1 MAVNGVTSSVSA
13 YDYQKYATTA
23 EKKTEKKADSK
34 SEVKA
39 EEAVK
44 GATNAIDSEQA
55 AVYESSN
62 SEKNVNAEDKIVK
75 KPNTELINKLKTENE
90 ARVQQLQ
97 DIVNKLLTKQG
108 QTYDAAQGLKSMYES
123 LEVDEATRAQA
134 EKDIAED
141 GYWGVEQTSSRIF
154 DFAMA
159 LSGGDETQMEKM
171 KDAFLKGFDQA
182 TKTWGDELPE
192 ISQKTKD
199 AVLQKFEDYKNS
211 LNAEA

>member
-1 MAVNGVTSSVSA
+1 MDVNGVTSSVSA
-13 YDYQKYATTA
+13 YDYKKYAVSDTKE
-23 EKKTEKKADSK
+23 EKKE
-34 SEVKA
+34 SETANK
-39 EEAVK
+39 
-44 GATNAIDSEQA
+44 IDSSEA
-55 AVYESSN
+55 AVYEAS
-62 SEKNVNAEDKIVK
+62 KNTEADKIVK
-75 KPNTELINKLKTENE
+75 KPNTDLVNKIKAENE

-108 QTYDAAQGLKSMYES
+108 QTYNAANGLKSLYES

-134 EKDIAED
+134 QKDIAED

-159 LSGGDETQMEKM
+159 LSGGDEKTMEKM

-182 TKTWGDELPE
+182 TKTWGDELPD
-192 ISQKTKD
+192 ISQRTKD
-199 AVLQKFEDYKNS
+199 AVLKKFEDYADS